1 MLLFMSRATELFDIQ
16 TRLAVGDAALVYRAV
31 DPSGRVVALKLLLNE
46 NQVSYPLD
54 VEALLRDAPQLQT
67 ITGVNIVQLL
77 DAFPDEDGTV
87 LVYECAE
94 GHRGLDVPGKRPI
107 EAGHAVDI
115 AAQLLSA
122 LRSGERQ
129 RYPHGDLKSSDTVI
143 VDLPDGRPLV
153 MVLDWGLAN
162 YRRELTPESYAYT
175 APERLAGEPP
185 SHTADLFSAGA
196 VLHYLFTGKRLLP
209 CRTLEEFAAAWPT
222 LDTHALAVLRPDLPK
237 ALVEW
242 IAKLIAPDPA
252 MRPAS
257 AVKALEELAT
267 LNPPLPPAVPERIR
281 PKVVRAIPPP
291 PPVAPP
297 VSAIRQAPR
306 ASAVQARP
314 QPAEA
319 PDTETTKAIN
329 EAKKEVARLAKKRQA
344 LSLASIF
351 LLLAACLGM
360 AGFYIWKTQGGKST
374 AESEGTVADM
384 PSRDSKPVP
393 AATAPLPSA
402 TSIPPKTEV
411 PPAAKP
417 PVVAKAS
424 PAAKPPEIVPPTPA
438 APAAPATP
446 PTPPTPATTSGY
458 IAIEGFEYPA
468 GSKVEGLAGGTG
480 WAGPWAVNF
489 PDLALVEAGSVPFAR
504 VPTVGEKVRLK
515 SNGKPLV
522 PGAPPPPA
530 NANDVTLTRFLPP
543 GAIVVD
549 PKKQNIFFFRITIQH
564 SDSPYG
570 PESEFQFNAFDPSG
584 IQKPIRVIVGDQGL
598 GVEVSMH
605 DRTTLARLPTSN
617 RPLCVVQRFEL
628 KPEPGGKWT
637 LTSRVFLNPNPE
649 SPAPPLHDLERVVKG
664 VTLPQQFGVLIRKKP
679 TPTTLIDE
687 VRFAHR
693 WVGLFQ

>member
-1 MLLFMSRATELFDIQ
+1 MSRATELFEIQ

-31 DPSGRVVALKLLLNE
+31 DQSGRVVALKLLLNE

-107 EAGHAVDI
+107 EALHAVDI

-143 VDLPDGRPLV
+143 VDLPEGRPLV

-209 CRTLEEFAAAWPT
+209 CTTREEFAAAWPT
-222 LDTHALAVLRPDLPK
+222 LDSHALAVLRPDLPR
-237 ALVEW
+237 ALAEW

-257 AVKALEELAT
+257 AVKALEELAA
-267 LNPPLPPAVPERIR
+267 LEPPLPPAVPERIR
-281 PKVVRAIPPP
+281 PKIVRAIPPP

-297 VSAIRQAPR
+297 VSAVRQAPR
-306 ASAVQARP
+306 APAVQARP
-314 QPAEA
+314 QPVEA
-319 PDTETTKAIN
+319 LDADTVKAIDA
-329 EAKKEVARLAKKRQA
+329 AKKEVARLARKRQA

-351 LLLAACLGM
+351 LLLAACIGM
-360 AGFYIWKTQGGKST
+360 AVFYVWKTRPKT
-374 AESEGTVADM
+374 ATAQSDETVADM
-384 PSRDSKPVP
+384 PSRDK
-393 AATAPLPSA
+393 APETTLPP
-402 TSIPPKTEV
+402 TP
-411 PPAAKP
+411 
-417 PVVAKAS
+417 VAKAAAPVARPVLPKAPEV
-424 PAAKPPEIVPPTPA
+424 PAVKPPPTV
-438 APAAPATP
+438 P

-458 IAIEGFEYPA
+458 IAVEGFEYPA

-480 WAGPWAVNF
+480 WAGPWAVDF
-489 PDLALVEAGSVPFAR
+489 PDLALVEAGSVPFAK

-515 SNGKPLV
+515 PNVKPVV

-543 GAIVVD
+543 GAIDVD

-617 RPLCVVQRFEL
+617 RPLCIVQRFEL
-628 KPEPGGKWT
+628 KPEPDGKWT

-664 VTLPQQFGVLIRKKP
+664 VTLPQQFGVLLRKKP

>member
-1 MLLFMSRATELFDIQ
+1 MLLIMSRATELFEIQ
-16 TRLAVGDAALVYRAV
+16 TRLAIGDAGLVYRAV
-31 DPSGRVVALKLLLNE
+31 DQSGRVVALKLLLNE
-46 NQVSYPLD
+46 NQISYPLD
-54 VEALLRDAPQLQT
+54 VESLLRDAPQLRT

-107 EAGHAVDI
+107 EAAHAVDI

-129 RYPHGDLKSSDTVI
+129 KYPHGDLKSSDTVI

-175 APERLAGEPP
+175 APERLAGDAP

-209 CRTLEEFAAAWPT
+209 CSTREEFAAAWPS
-222 LDTHALAVLRPDLPK
+222 LDTYALAALRPDLPK
-237 ALVEW
+237 ALVDW
-242 IAKLIAPDPA
+242 VAKLIAPDPA
-252 MRPAS
+252 QRPAS
-257 AVKALEELAT
+257 AVKALEDLAA

-281 PKVVRAIPPP
+281 PKVVRATPPP
-291 PPVAPP
+291 PPVAQP
-297 VSAIRQAPR
+297 VSAVRQAPR

-314 QPAEA
+314 QPVEA
-319 PDTETTKAIN
+319 PEVDSAKAID
-329 EAKKEVARLAKKRQA
+329 EAKKEVARLAKKRHA

-360 AGFYIWKTQGGKST
+360 AGFYVWKARAGKST
-374 AESEGTVADM
+374 AQSDGEIADM
-384 PSRDSKPVP
+384 PSRDSKPTP
-393 AATAPLPSA
+393 AAQAPSPTAQRA
-402 TSIPPKTEV
+402 QPK
-411 PPAAKP
+411 AAKP
-417 PVVAKAS
+417 PATVPSS
-424 PAAKPPEIVPPTPA
+424 PAQP
-438 APAAPATP
+438 
-446 PTPPTPATTSGY
+446 SGY
-458 IAIEGFEYPA
+458 IAIDGFEYAA
-468 GSKVEGLAGGTG
+468 GSKVEGLAGGSG

-489 PDLALVEAGSVPFAR
+489 PDLALVETGSVPFAK

-515 SNGKPLV
+515 PNAKPAV
-522 PGAPPPPA
+522 PSAPT
-530 NANDVTLTRFLPP
+530 NANDVTLTRLLPP
-543 GAIVVD
+543 DAIVVN
-549 PKKQNIFFFRITIQH
+549 PKQQNIFFFRITVQH
-564 SDSPYG
+564 SDAPFG
-570 PESEFQFNAFDPSG
+570 PESEFQFNAFDPSA
-584 IQKPIRVIVGDQGL
+584 IQKPIRVVVGDKGQGF
-598 GVEVSMH
+598 EVSMQ
-605 DRTTLARLPTSN
+605 DRVKLAKVPN
-617 RPLCVVQRFEL
+617 GNKPLCVVQRFEL
-628 KPEPGGKWT
+628 TPEPGGKWT

-649 SPAPPLHDLERVVKG
+649 GAKPPLHDLEQVATGVV
-664 VTLPQQFGVLIRKKP
+664 LPKQFGVLLRKKP

>member
-1 MLLFMSRATELFDIQ
+1 MLLFMSRATELFEIQ
-16 TRLAVGDAALVYRAV
+16 TRLAIGDAALVYRAV
-31 DPSGRVVALKLLLNE
+31 DQSGRVVALKLLLNE
-46 NQVSYPLD
+46 NQISYPLN

-107 EAGHAVDI
+107 DAGHAVDV

-129 RYPHGDLKSSDTVI
+129 RYPHGDLKPSDTVI

-175 APERLAGEPP
+175 APERLAGDPP

-209 CRTLEEFAAAWPT
+209 CKTPEEFAAAWPA
-222 LDTHALAVLRPDLPK
+222 LDTHALAALRPDLPK
-237 ALVEW
+237 ALVDW
-242 IAKLIAPDPA
+242 IAKLLAPDA
-252 MRPAS
+252 ARRPAS
-257 AVKALEELAT
+257 AVKALEELAA

-281 PKVVRAIPPP
+281 PKIVRAIPPP
-291 PPVAPP
+291 PPPAVP
-297 VSAIRQAPR
+297 VSAVRQTPR

-319 PDTETTKAIN
+319 PDADTAKAI
-329 EAKKEVARLAKKRQA
+329 EAAKKEVARLARKRQA

-360 AGFYIWKTQGGKST
+360 AGYYVWKTKTGKLT
-374 AESEGTVADM
+374 AQSDEKVADM
-384 PSRDSKPVP
+384 PSRDKVPDATPPP
-393 AATAPLPSA
+393 AATSPPPVAATPAPAAKLAQPIA
-402 TSIPPKTEV
+402 RV
-411 PPAAKP
+411 VPAAKP
-417 PVVAKAS
+417 PA
-424 PAAKPPEIVPPTPA
+424 A
-438 APAAPATP
+438 APVAPPAPAQTK
-446 PTPPTPATTSGY
+446 GY
-458 IAIEGFEYPA
+458 IAVDGFEYPVGGKLA
-468 GSKVEGLAGGTG
+468 GLAGGTG
-480 WAGPWAVNF
+480 WATPWVANF
-489 PDLALVEAGSVPFAR
+489 PDLALVEAGSVPFAK
-504 VPTVGEKVRLK
+504 VPTVGEKVQLK
-515 SNGKPLV
+515 PNLTPLV
-522 PGAPPPPA
+522 PGAPPTSK
-530 NANDVTLTRFLPP
+530 DVTLTRFLQP

-549 PKKQNIFFFRITIQH
+549 PKKQNIFFFRITVQH

-570 PESEFQFNAFDPSG
+570 PESEFQFNAFDPSA

-605 DRTTLARLPTSN
+605 DRAKLARLPNSN
-617 RPLCVVQRFEL
+617 KPLCIVQRFEL
-628 KPEPGGKWT
+628 TPEPGGKWT

-649 SPAPPLHDLERVVKG
+649 SPSPPLHDLERVVKG
-664 VTLPQQFGVLIRKKP
+664 VTLPQQFGVLIRKKS